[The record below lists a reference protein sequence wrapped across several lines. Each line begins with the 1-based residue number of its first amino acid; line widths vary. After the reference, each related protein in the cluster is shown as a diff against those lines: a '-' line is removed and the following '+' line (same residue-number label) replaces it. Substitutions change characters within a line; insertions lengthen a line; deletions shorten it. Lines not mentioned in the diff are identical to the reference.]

1 MKSTTI
7 TDQQA
12 IQLFSNG
19 QSNGL
24 EILIERYK
32 DRIFSSI
39 YMLVKDKYVAED
51 IFQDLFIKIIEN
63 LQAGNYKEE
72 NKFLQWALRIAHNLC
87 IDHFRKNK
95 TKPVIRTSE
104 GNDIFEVLQFDE
116 MNAEEKVMRNQT
128 HSLVMRMV
136 NLLPQEQQ
144 EVIVLR
150 HFADLKFKQIADL
163 LNCSVNTALGRMR
176 YGLLNIRKMVEEN
189 HVTL

>member
-12 IQLFSNG
+12 IQLFNSG
-19 QSNGL
+19 QSSAL

-32 DRIFSSI
+32 ERIFSSI
-39 YMLVKDKYVAED
+39 YMLVKDKYTAED

-72 NKFLQWALRIAHNLC
+72 SKFLQWAMRIAHNLC
-87 IDHFRKNK
+87 IDHFRKTKN
-95 TKPVIRTSE
+95 KPVIRTSE
-104 GNDIFEVLQFDE
+104 GNDIFDVLQFDE
-116 MNAEEKVMRNQT
+116 MNAEEKVMKNQSY
-128 HSLVMRMV
+128 SLVMKMV
-136 NLLPQEQQ
+136 ALLPQEQQ
-144 EVIVLR
+144 EVIILR
-150 HFADLKFKQIADL
+150 HFANLKFKQISEL